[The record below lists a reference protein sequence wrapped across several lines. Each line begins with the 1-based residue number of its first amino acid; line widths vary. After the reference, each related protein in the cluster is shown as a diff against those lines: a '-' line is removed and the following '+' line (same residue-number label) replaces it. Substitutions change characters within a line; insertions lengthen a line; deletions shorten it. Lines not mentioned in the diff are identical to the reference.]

1 MDSVVVIAVHLVQ
14 LQVCFTQQHLNHLEL
29 AVVGRP
35 VECSLTLKITDHGII
50 TWLNHSFDHLYIP
63 IRSCYDER
71 SISVVIPQVLVAER
85 KEAFDYFQ
93 ISWK

>member
-50 TWLNHSFDHLYIP
+50 T
-63 IRSCYDER
+63 
-71 SISVVIPQVLVAER
+71 
-85 KEAFDYFQ
+85 
-93 ISWK
+93 